1 MLFSS
6 KYVIWKDFC
15 VPPCLLLSL
24 FSSLQYTQK
33 KCQHEL
39 PAETSFLFL
48 NLSTCLLTA
57 GAAASEKNKCAYNA
71 FVSYIVMMIR
81 PCDFKLLSS
90 KTLIKEMNL
99 SYIFFCKF
107 LQIFCSRRRLKCK
120 CWSQLKGVDFTHGK
134 MISKDMREE
143 FWTGNW
149 ITWNATRSV
158 NANAAKSLGSFSIEF
173 FRRSNWSENL

>member
-1 MLFSS
+1 MATKNALLIKIRDMKGFLCSTL
-6 KYVIWKDFC
+6 
-15 VPPCLLLSL
+15 PPSLSSL
-24 FSSLQYTQK
+24 FLAIHTK

-71 FVSYIVMMIR
+71 FMSYIVMMIR

-134 MISKDMREE
+134 MISKDMRE
-143 FWTGNW
+143 GR
-149 ITWNATRSV
+149 I
-158 NANAAKSLGSFSIEF
+158 
-173 FRRSNWSENL
+173 SNGKLNHMKCNSQCEC

>member
-1 MLFSS
+1 MATKNVLLIKIRDMKGFLCSTLPPSLPFLFLE
-6 KYVIWKDFC
+6 IH
-15 VPPCLLLSL
+15 
-24 FSSLQYTQK
+24 TK

-57 GAAASEKNKCAYNA
+57 AAAASEKNKCAYNA
-71 FVSYIVMMIR
+71 FMSYIVMMIR

-90 KTLIKEMNL
+90 KTLIKEMNS

-134 MISKDMREE
+134 MISKDMRE
-143 FWTGNW
+143 GR
-149 ITWNATRSV
+149 I
-158 NANAAKSLGSFSIEF
+158 
-173 FRRSNWSENL
+173 SNGKLNHMKCNSQCEC